1 MKAIVIGGG
10 LAGLTAAT
18 LLAKDGFEVHLFE
31 RSAQTGGRSFTVEK
45 SNFIVNYGAH
55 AVFGYDQSYLKY
67 INELL
72 DLNLELIPFSPEKVK
87 YEINNELTNSPAHLK
102 GIFTTEL
109 LSGMGR
115 FDFIKALM
123 HLFLA
128 DPNDIEQIS
137 FGEWMSLQDY
147 REDVKRL
154 IITLATSN
162 FFTAEPEKLK
172 ASQVILF
179 YQKLFNSSAPVS
191 YLKNSW
197 KQLIVKLE
205 KRLLDYG
212 GKIHFRSS
220 LKQVI
225 VIDKKVKEV
234 VINEEKITGDVFIFA
249 IPPELLIKTF
259 DSNHQILLKRFTDLV
274 PTKVTILDIGFE
286 QSYEIEYPY
295 LFDVDHKLLITSSSF
310 YDKSIVPNK
319 GQLLQAIAYLKASD
333 YNNKESL
340 NQRKEELEEFVE
352 QYFPNWKENAKYK
365 RYISEV
371 NVQLI
376 QHRIG
381 QEPLPTFLEELDDVY
396 FCGDWCQSKEQLSE
410 ISLDTAVSCTEKIIA
425 SYKVYA

>member
-18 LLAKDGFEVHLFE
+18 LLAKEGFEVHLYE

-45 SNFIVNYGAH
+45 NKFIVNYGAH

-72 DLNLELIPFSPEKVK
+72 DLKLELIPFSPEKVK
-87 YEINNELTNSPAHLK
+87 YEINNELTNSPVHLK

-128 DPNDIEQIS
+128 DPNDIEHIS
-137 FGEWMSLQDY
+137 FGEWMSLQNY

-191 YLKNSW
+191 YIKNSW

-205 KRLLDYG
+205 KSLLDYG

-225 VIDKKVKEV
+225 VIDKKVQEV
-234 VINEEKITGDVFIFA
+234 VINEEKITSDVFIFA

-259 DSNHQILLKRFTDLV
+259 DSNQQMLLKRFTDLV

-376 QHRIG
+376 QHRMG
-381 QEPLPTFLEELDDVY
+381 QEPLPTFLEELEDVY

-425 SYKVYA
+425 SSKVYV